1 MMLLLSCFIVRN
13 VCLVIVYDTYVPYP
27 SLGSVFGKFA
37 HNAPRVSLLLYPMDL
52 VSSSA
57 GRRTTA

>member
-13 VCLVIVYDTYVPYP
+13 VCLVIVYGTYVPYP

-37 HNAPRVSLLLYPMDL
+37 RNVS
-52 VSSSA
+52 
-57 GRRTTA
+57 